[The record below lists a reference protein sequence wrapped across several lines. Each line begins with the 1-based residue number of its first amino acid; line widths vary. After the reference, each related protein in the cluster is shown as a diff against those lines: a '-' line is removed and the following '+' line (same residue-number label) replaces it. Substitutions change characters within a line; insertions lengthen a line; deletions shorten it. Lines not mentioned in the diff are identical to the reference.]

1 MLNSFPLVQAMS
13 KKKISLYVIQ
23 HEETEKRILAV
34 SKTLF
39 LNLGFSQVTMEA
51 IAKKAHL
58 SRQRLYYY
66 FANLDEIA
74 YQIQTED
81 IKAFMKVLHQGLEFD
96 PEANVEAKLHSL
108 FDTVFAYRASHNDD
122 FLFTIDFDAYYRKR
136 KVNATLLEAYRQ
148 SYDDPSVATAF
159 AQLFAEGTSDGEF
172 RQDLNA
178 TGTIYLWINLFQILL
193 ERLAFFTAS
202 GQGHTPEQLSSFEK
216 EAVVAF
222 FAYLK

>member
-1 MLNSFPLVQAMS
+1 MS
-13 KKKISLYVIQ
+13 KNKKSLYVIQ

-39 LNLGFSQVTMEA
+39 LNVGFAQVTMEA

-81 IKAFMKVLHQGLEFD
+81 MKAFMKFLHQSIEFE
-96 PEANVEAKLHSL
+96 PKAKAETILRSL
-108 FDTVFAYRASHNDD
+108 ISTVFAYRSNHNDD

-148 SYDDPSVATAF
+148 SYDDPSIAA
-159 AQLFAEGTSDGEF
+159 AYMQLFIQGISDGEF
-172 RQDLNA
+172 RKDLNPKA
-178 TGTIYLWINLFQILL
+178 TIYLWINLFQMLL
-193 ERLAFFTAS
+193 ERLAFFTAN
-202 GQGHTPEQLSSFEK
+202 GQGHTPEQLKSLEE